1 MAIRSHLLIVHTNV
15 NLSCQR
21 VGNHP
26 LPSKAA
32 LSIDFMKSNK
42 IASSAE
48 EMKTRLFNPAT
59 QAHVADLPPD
69 RLKAYLD
76 YVGKTVTVP
85 IDLIVIE
92 DNVRNQVD
100 TSSAKFQELVESI
113 KREGLLQ
120 NLIVDVRNG
129 STGTYLSCVSGQR
142 RLLAAKVAGVEK
154 AVCLLKQY
162 ENGDR
167 VSIGLT
173 ENLVRQDL
181 HCIDVADGYAEL
193 KRNGWS
199 ELEIADRFERGQR
212 TIHRYLLIAAWPEE
226 VKYQIRKYPDIFTT
240 RVIFNNFVSR
250 SFANNDELLAAV
262 EAKISNS
269 AAKSNHTGTQTK
281 KSKVSPRLPEELQRG
296 VKVLADKLQ
305 TGVKV
310 KAAGGLGKL
319 EIGFASEAELR
330 RILDLLSLE

>member
-1 MAIRSHLLIVHTNV
+1 
-15 NLSCQR
+15 
-21 VGNHP
+21 
-26 LPSKAA
+26 
-32 LSIDFMKSNK
+32 MKSKK

-48 EMKTRLFNPAT
+48 EMKTRLFSSTT
-59 QAHVADLPPD
+59 QAYVGEQQPD

-92 DNVRNQVD
+92 DNVRKQVD
-100 TSSAKFQELVESI
+100 TSAAKFQELVESI

-129 STGTYLSCVSGQR
+129 DTGTYLSCVSGQR

-162 ENGDR
+162 GEGDR

-181 HCIDVADGYAEL
+181 HCLDVADGYAEL
-193 KRNGWS
+193 RRSGWT
-199 ELEIADRFERGQR
+199 EEEIADRFERGQR
-212 TIHRYLLIAAWPEE
+212 TIHRYLLIASWPEE
-226 VKYQIRKYPDIFTT
+226 VKQQIRKYQDIFTT

-250 SFANNDELLAAV
+250 GFANNEELKAAV
-262 EAKISNS
+262 AAKIAASTATTS
-269 AAKSNHTGTQTK
+269 AAGTKTLRANPAPK
-281 KSKVSPRLPEELQRG
+281 LGPELQRG
-296 VKVLADKLQ
+296 VKVLSDKLQ
-305 TGVKV
+305 TGIKV
-310 KAAGGLGKL
+310 KTSGGRGRL
-319 EIGFASEAELR
+319 EIGFNTEDELR
-330 RILDLLSLE
+330 RILNLLSLE